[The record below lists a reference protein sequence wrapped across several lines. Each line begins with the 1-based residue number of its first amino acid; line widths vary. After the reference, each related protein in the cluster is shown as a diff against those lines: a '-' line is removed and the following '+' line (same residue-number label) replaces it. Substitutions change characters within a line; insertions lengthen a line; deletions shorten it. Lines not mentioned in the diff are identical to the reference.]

1 MVSLSQRLKYVLK
14 EAKSKVITP
23 LFNTNTAG
31 IKLAVNINIYIYVYI
46 FSFCPFTGKLSFV
59 EVYKQGVGWY

>member
-14 EAKSKVITP
+14 EAKVITP

-59 EVYKQGVGWY
+59 EVYKQGVGIN